1 MRLKNIVQFLKK
13 ETKRIKEQA
22 IYNKML
28 DYYKTINQDKIAV
41 PAFVLAK
48 QDVEMVKKQGRV
60 DELYRDLIRSM

>member
-1 MRLKNIVQFLKK
+1 MKLKNIVQFLKK

-28 DYYKTINQDKIAV
+28 DYYKTINQDKIAI
-41 PAFVLAK
+41 PAFVLAS
-48 QDVEMVKKQGRV
+48 QDVARVKKQGRV